1 MIKIVLRNSKTKG
14 NFKVWNELLNKT
26 DSIEEK
32 VKENPPTASNAFGHV
47 ALVTVFI

>member
-1 MIKIVLRNSKTKG
+1 MITEV
-14 NFKVWNELLNKT
+14 E
-26 DSIEEK
+26 IEEK